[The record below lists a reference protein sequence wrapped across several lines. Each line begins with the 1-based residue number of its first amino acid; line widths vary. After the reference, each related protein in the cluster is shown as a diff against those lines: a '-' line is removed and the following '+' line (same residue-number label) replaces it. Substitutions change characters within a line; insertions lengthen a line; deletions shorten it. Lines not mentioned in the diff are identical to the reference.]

1 MAKRSFARAFDK
13 LVNRK
18 NPDGSLKYSA
28 KDVHAL
34 RGILLVEIARRNEV
48 DQLTEESKL
57 ELAITLE
64 NIGISAQTPPEQ
76 VGPLVQKYFKSLEM
90 HPDLI
95 TEFSD
100 MVGLLQKGKDRVEAI
115 TDTTKAYEKMM
126 EKEAPKAPH
135 ADDPVPENSEQAQT
149 LTLNLGGKVRI

>member
-64 NIGISAQTPPEQ
+64 NIGISGQTPPEQ
-76 VGPLVQKYFKSLEM
+76 VGPLVQRYFKSLEM

-115 TDTTKAYEKMM
+115 ADTTKAYEKMM
-126 EKEAPKAPH
+126 EKEGPKAPH
-135 ADDPVPENSEQAQT
+135 ADDPVP
-149 LTLNLGGKVRI
+149 